1 MLRSL
6 CKNYQLSLEETEDS
20 LQEIF
25 LKAFES
31 LSQFRGE
38 SEFSTY
44 LYSIAR
50 NYLSKPKNY
59 MEIPSGDFSFI
70 DTLVSSAK
78 SKWKKWKLGVD
89 HEFEHFELSEK
100 IKEMIS
106 NLPSIYKKPI
116 HLYYFENFSYQEI
129 SEILNIK
136 INTLKSQILRG
147 KEILKGKIEKEFG
160 KNEG

>member
-1 MLRSL
+1 MIRSL
-6 CKNYQLSLEETEDS
+6 CKNYQLSPEETEDT

-31 LSQFRGE
+31 LSQFRGD

-44 LYSIAR
+44 LYAIAR
-50 NYLSKPKNY
+50 NYLSKPKNQ
-59 MEIPSGDFSFI
+59 MEIPTSDFSFL
-70 DTLVSSAK
+70 DTIVTSAK
-78 SKWKKWKLGVD
+78 SKWKKWKMGVD
-89 HEFEHFELSEK
+89 HEFENFELSEK

-106 NLPSIYKKPI
+106 NLPTIYKKPI

-136 INTLKSQILRG
+136 LNTLKSQILRG
-147 KEILKGKIEKEFG
+147 KEILKDKLEKEFG
-160 KNEG
+160 KYER